1 MEEDH
6 ISPKMSEDE
15 NVPLLPSLEEEFDE
29 DSDVASS
36 KVTIARS
43 EEGRSCHCT
52 GTVKMVVFV
61 AVGVAL
67 LVVVTGVV
75 LGITLPLIKIARK
88 SLSSDNPMT
97 STVPSIHSSSTTAS
111 SATMQSSYSL
121 STTSVQTFHTITAT
135 SIINPTPSHVV
146 SSSSSTSSPSLRMSS
161 SQLQATSS
169 TTLLPTSTILVSSS
183 IPVPS
188 LLSKNI
194 SSSLMHSSVYVTI
207 S

>member
-1 MEEDH
+1 
-6 ISPKMSEDE
+6 MSEDE

-29 DSDVASS
+29 DSDVAGS

-52 GTVKMVVFV
+52 GTVKMVIFV

-67 LVVVTGVV
+67 LVVVTGVI
-75 LGITLPLIKIARK
+75 LGITLPLVKVARK
-88 SLSSDNPMT
+88 SSSSDNSMS
-97 STVPSIHSSSTTAS
+97 STVPGIHSSSTTAS

-121 STTSVQTFHTITAT
+121 STTSGQTFHTITAT

-146 SSSSSTSSPSLRMSS
+146 LSSSSTSSLSSPSFRVSS

-169 TTLLPTSTILVSSS
+169 TTLLPTSVILVSSS

-188 LLSKNI
+188 LSSKNI
-194 SSSLMHSSVYVTI
+194 SSSLMYSSVYVTI
-207 S
+207 N

>member
-1 MEEDH
+1 MIKDPTHFTE
-6 ISPKMSEDE
+6 MSEDE

-52 GTVKMVVFV
+52 GSVKMVIFV

-67 LVVVTGVV
+67 LVVVPGVV
-75 LGITLPLIKIARK
+75 LGITLPLIKVARK
-88 SLSSDNPMT
+88 SSSSDNSMS
-97 STVPSIHSSSTTAS
+97 STVPSIHSSTTTAS
-111 SATMQSSYSL
+111 NFTMQSSYSP

-135 SIINPTPSHVV
+135 SRSIINPTPSHVLL
-146 SSSSSTSSPSLRMSS
+146 SSSSTSSLSSPAFRVSS

-169 TTLLPTSTILVSSS
+169 TTLLPTSATLVSSS

-188 LLSKNI
+188 
-194 SSSLMHSSVYVTI
+194 SSSIVHLQ
-207 S
+207 